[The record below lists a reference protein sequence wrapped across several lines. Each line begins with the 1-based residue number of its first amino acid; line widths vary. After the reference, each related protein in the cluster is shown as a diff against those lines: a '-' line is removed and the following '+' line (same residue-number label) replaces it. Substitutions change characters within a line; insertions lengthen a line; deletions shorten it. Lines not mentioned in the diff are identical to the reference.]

1 MIERERQLSKIY
13 YISKCFGKLTVECFK
28 IELSNPFGEQN
39 KKKNRNRW
47 YENEIFNRWN
57 KKEVR
62 NICIT
67 NFKEEVNFFGERMY
81 TRVDEE
87 NLQA

>member
-39 KKKNRNRW
+39 KKKT
-47 YENEIFNRWN
+47 EIDGMKMKYSIDGIKR
-57 KKEVR
+57 R
-62 NICIT
+62 
-67 NFKEEVNFFGERMY
+67 
-81 TRVDEE
+81 
-87 NLQA
+87 